1 MKKSFFLFA
10 SLLFGLSA
18 ASGAYGQAVSSAW
31 NPDLGTQYMN
41 PVINAD
47 YSDPD
52 VCRVGDDFYMTS
64 SSFSCFPGLQI
75 LHSTDLVNWEI
86 IGAAL
91 TDYPGPNWSDERPW
105 DVSGMDLGA
114 AGGSGPDVP
123 GPEEWRT
130 VPQHGNGVWAPA
142 IRYHEGEFYIYC
154 GDPDRGIFMVKTSDP
169 RGRWEDP
176 VWVVKAKGYIDPC
189 PFWDEDGRA
198 YLSHGCAGSRAGTKS
213 VLFVAPMSPDGT
225 KLLGASRIVYD
236 GHETQPTIEGTKF
249 YKRNGYYYIFS
260 PAGGVPTGWQVVLR
274 ASSPFGP
281 YEERVV
287 MAEGASGVN
296 GPHQGAWI
304 DTPAGEDW
312 FMHFQDKDAYGRVV
326 HLQPMKWGEDGWP
339 VIGDDPDGDGVGE
352 PVLKWRKPL
361 LAGSG
366 VFQPAESDEFE
377 GVELGLQWQ
386 WHGVPSPYWAFLRGA
401 AGRGADY
408 GEWGSSGVLRL
419 YSVDQADGW
428 RNLGDSPNLL
438 LQKTPA
444 DSFTATA
451 RVRFVPNPQLKEKG
465 ESCGLVLMGQDYAA
479 LKLVDGVDG
488 VSLQYVE
495 CISALNGS
503 AEEVLASVP
512 LKSEPLPEPYSN
524 RYMSVT
530 VPPVAPVPY
539 ASASVY
545 LRVKVAPADRQGD
558 VPEMTATF
566 WYSLDGKKWR
576 QLAPEGGAG
585 RSGSGVAADSSGGR
599 SVSGGMTA
607 SGGSVGSSGSLKSSS
622 HGRKSDYRFIGAPGK
637 WIGAKFGFFCNRLDQ
652 KNDSG
657 WMEIDWIRVSSL

>member
-1 MKKSFFLFA
+1 MKTSFSLFMTLAAAYLSGGVLMADNDSRKA
-10 SLLFGLSA
+10 SE
-18 ASGAYGQAVSSAW
+18 AW
-31 NPDLGTQYMN
+31 NPDKGTYYMN
-41 PVINAD
+41 PVLNAD

-52 VCRVGDDFYMTS
+52 VCRVGNDFYMTS
-64 SSFSCFPGLQI
+64 SSFACFPGLQI

-105 DVSGMDLGA
+105 DVLSMDLEA
-114 AGGSGPDVP
+114 PSAGLDVP
-123 GPEEWRT
+123 GPEAWRT

-142 IRYHEGEFYIYC
+142 IRYHDGEFYIYC
-154 GDPDRGIFMVKTSDP
+154 GDPDRGIFMVKTADP

-198 YLSHGCAGSRAGTKS
+198 YLSHGCAGSRAGHKS
-213 VLFVAPMSPDGT
+213 VLFVAPMSPDGR
-225 KLLGASRIVYD
+225 KLLAPSSIVYD

-274 ASSPFGP
+274 SSSPFGP
-281 YEERVV
+281 YEEKVV
-287 MAEGASGVN
+287 MAEGLSGIN

-304 DTPAGEDW
+304 DTASGEHW

-326 HLQPMKWGEDGWP
+326 HLQPMEWDGEGWP
-339 VIGDDPDGDGVGE
+339 VIGNDADGDGVGE
-352 PVLKWRKPL
+352 PVLKWRKPA
-361 LAGSG
+361 LASSG
-366 VFQPAESDEFE
+366 VFQPADSDEFD

-386 WHGVPSPYWAFLRGA
+386 WHGIPSPYWYYMKGEALRM
-401 AGRGADY
+401 
-408 GEWGSSGVLRL
+408 
-419 YSVDQADGW
+419 YSVDQASGW

-444 DSFTATA
+444 DAFTATA
-451 RVRFVPNPQLKEKG
+451 KVRFVPNPQLKEKG

-479 LKLVDGVDG
+479 LKMLDGADG

-495 CISALNGS
+495 CHSALKGR
-503 AEEVLASVP
+503 EEKVLATVSLP
-512 LKSEPLPEPYSN
+512 SEALPEPYSN
-524 RYMSVT
+524 KYMSST

-539 ASASVY
+539 VATDVY
-545 LRVKVAPADRQGD
+545 LRLKVEPRERVGN
-558 VPEMTATF
+558 VPDMTATF
-566 WYSLDGKKWR
+566 WYSLDGKRWKR
-576 QLAPEGGAG
+576 LGPDAEPAG
-585 RSGSGVAADSSGGR
+585 SAKGSASSAK
-599 SVSGGMTA
+599 A
-607 SGGSVGSSGSLKSSS
+607 SGHEFVA
-622 HGRKSDYRFIGAPGK
+622 APGK
-637 WIGAKFGFFCNRLDQ
+637 WIGAKFGFFCNRFAK

-657 WMEIDWIRVSSL
+657 WLEIDWIRITQ